1 MTNSHN
7 KADVISF
14 LVYNSDA
21 FSHCFLVWNKIA
33 TRNGQNGNQHKRIK
47 TCSHEIMHNHMQSNS
62 CIKSLRVLNFTYYA
76 CSKRYAF
83 VVDSWCRFSL
93 FSTLRFRKA
102 AKTVCKTMFSRRW
115 TQWLSYLLTSGG
127 GFRWLWEGNKCQL
140 QTCSL
145 GSFKGN
151 LVLPKI
157 VRKLT

>member
-33 TRNGQNGNQHKRIK
+33 TRNGQNGNQYKRIK
-47 TCSHEIMHNHMQSNS
+47 TCSHEIMHNYMQSNS

-127 GFRWLWEGNKCQL
+127 GFRWLWEGNECQL
-140 QTCSL
+140 PTCSL

-151 LVLPKI
+151 LVLLKI